1 MNDKFIKIIL
11 SARSKTQIST
21 HCLYIYIKLKQENQS
36 TASNVTGMV
45 LSEKVRAA
53 NDREEA
59 EDGGVLSFFCFL
71 VWEVFTQVDSLWDI

>member
-1 MNDKFIKIIL
+1 
-11 SARSKTQIST
+11 
-21 HCLYIYIKLKQENQS
+21 
-36 TASNVTGMV
+36 MV